1 MNQTSVFF
9 VLTVAVTVSAMA
21 CIVSSRSIENAR
33 SLARIFYL
41 ATAVL
46 SFAALLCI
54 LLGVLG
60 IQPKSESYVQ
70 FFRILV
76 YRGWLVIGTG
86 IASVVLILARRRLG
100 VILPG
105 RSDAIRSF
113 VASRYLL
120 RGICL
125 SVALSFICT
134 EIGKLAHDAEMRQF
148 FLQSGLPVWFL
159 YFIACAETAGAI
171 GLLIR
176 RTMVPAA
183 LGLALI
189 MAGAIGTHL
198 HNRDPFSDS
207 LEALH
212 LLVLLMCIVLL
223 GSLRR
228 ERNDSGERTQAC
240 S

>member
-1 MNQTSVFF
+1 
-9 VLTVAVTVSAMA
+9 MA
-21 CIVSSRSIENAR
+21 RT
-33 SLARIFYL
+33 FYL
-41 ATAVL
+41 VCAVL

-54 LLGVLG
+54 LLGLLG
-60 IQPKSESYVQ
+60 ILPKSGSYVRLFQ
-70 FFRILV
+70 ILI

-86 IASVVLILARRRLG
+86 IASVLLILVG
-100 VILPG
+100 T
-105 RSDAIRSF
+105 RSRTKVTSGNDAIRSF
-113 VASRYLL
+113 VTSPYLL

-134 EIGKLAHDAEMRQF
+134 EIGKLAHDADMRQF

-159 YFIACAETAGAI
+159 YFIIFAETVGAI
-171 GLLIR
+171 GLLVQ
-176 RTMVPAA
+176 RTVVPAA

-212 LLVLLMCIVLL
+212 LLVLLICIVLIRLLRGRVLPPHKMVEVPFEESRMGL
-223 GSLRR
+223 GP
-228 ERNDSGERTQAC
+228 GPGPVA
-240 S
+240 